1 MAKTY
6 RLQPATLGPEWDGFV
21 TASEDGTVF
30 STSAY
35 LAHTGRRLGLYYCY
49 NADELRAAIA
59 VIESPDGENAV
70 MDDLVIYGGPFFG
83 PATNGQNRAQRI
95 SERFEISTFIAEA
108 LAARYRDISFALAP
122 SVTDVRPFLWHN
134 YGQTHG
140 RYAVDVRYTSYLDIA
155 DFAQARKPEDIAAY
169 GEASSARRQ
178 QVRYAQ
184 RDGVVTERFEDVG
197 TFIAFY
203 RMTME
208 RQGEAVKTEKLDRMA
223 ALVTGLI
230 GAGAARM
237 FVSRTREGAPG
248 SVAVYAF
255 DRLRAYYLFGASDP
269 ALRDSPVGT
278 AVLWDAFTALA
289 KEGITQ
295 IDMEGVNSPQR
306 GWFKLSFGGDLR
318 PYYQLSMAKH
328 QT

>member
-6 RLQPATLGPEWDGFV
+6 RLQSAALGPEWDGLV
-21 TASEDGTVF
+21 AASDDATIF

-35 LAHTGRRLGLYYCY
+35 LAHTGCRLGLYYCY
-49 NADELRAAIA
+49 NADELRAGIA
-59 VIESPDGENAV
+59 VIESADGENAV

-83 PATNGQNRAQRI
+83 PPTNGQNRAQRI
-95 SERFEISTFIAEA
+95 SERFEIATFIAEA
-108 LAARYRDISFALAP
+108 LATRYRDISFALAP

-134 YGQTHG
+134 YGQTHD

-155 DFAQARKPEDIAAY
+155 DFAQAHKLEDIAAY

-178 QVRYAQ
+178 QVRYAR
-184 RDGVVTERFEDVG
+184 RDGVATELFDDVNA
-197 TFIAFY
+197 FVAFY

-208 RQGEAVKTEKLDRMA
+208 RQGEAVETEKLDRME
-223 ALVTGLI
+223 ALVAGLI

-248 SVAVYAF
+248 SIAVYAF
-255 DRLRAYYLFGASDP
+255 DRRRAYYLFGASDP
-269 ALRDSPVGT
+269 ALRDSPAGT

-295 IDMEGVNSPQR
+295 IDLEGVNSPRR

-318 PYYQLSMAKH
+318 AYYQVYKKDAP
-328 QT
+328 